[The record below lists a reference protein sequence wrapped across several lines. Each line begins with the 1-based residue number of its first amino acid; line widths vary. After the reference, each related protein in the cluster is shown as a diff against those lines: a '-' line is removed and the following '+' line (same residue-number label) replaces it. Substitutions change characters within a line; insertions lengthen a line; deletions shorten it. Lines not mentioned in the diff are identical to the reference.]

1 MRIDPMRTSPM
12 EQPHARTRETAL
24 SIGVARLIH
33 SPCISDRPCS
43 GRSITAAIAGPI
55 RKGAVMQVKPNS
67 IWFDESAQLTHWQE
81 LKKSGNA
88 AALTSYEEQMLG
100 QRDAWQFLKPL
111 KVKILRYEPATSQV
125 NVEMKTAG
133 RLQGTTWWLDASAV
147 GR

>member
-1 MRIDPMRTSPM
+1 MREVAGPP
-12 EQPHARTRETAL
+12 L
-24 SIGVARLIH
+24 SIRAARLTAPPYAFLTVLILVA
-33 SPCISDRPCS
+33 SM
-43 GRSITAAIAGPI
+43 TAAFAGPV

-88 AALTSYEEQMLG
+88 AAMTSYEQQMLG
-100 QRDAWQFLKPL
+100 QRNAWQFLKPL

-133 RLQGTTWWLDASAV
+133 RLQGTTW
-147 GR
+147 

>member
-1 MRIDPMRTSPM
+1 MRAV
-12 EQPHARTRETAL
+12 ARPPL
-24 SIGVARLIH
+24 SIGAARLTAPLRVFLTVLILVAT
-33 SPCISDRPCS
+33 
-43 GRSITAAIAGPI
+43 ITAAFAGPI
-55 RKGAVMQVKPNS
+55 RKGAVTQVKPNS

-88 AALTSYEEQMLG
+88 AAVTSYEQQMLS
-100 QRDAWQFLKPL
+100 QRNAWQFLKPGE
-111 KVKILRYEPATSQV
+111 RSQV

>member
-1 MRIDPMRTSPM
+1 MRAV
-12 EQPHARTRETAL
+12 ARPPL
-24 SIGVARLIH
+24 SIGTARLH
-33 SPCISDRPCS
+33 AFLTVLVLVA
-43 GRSITAAIAGPI
+43 SITGAVAGPI

-67 IWFDESAQLTHWQE
+67 IWFEEVAKLTHWQK
-81 LKKSGNA
+81 LKKGGNE
-88 AALTSYEEQMLG
+88 AALTSYQDQMLG
-100 QRDAWQFLKPL
+100 QREAWQFLKPL

>member
-1 MRIDPMRTSPM
+1 M
-12 EQPHARTRETAL
+12 EQPHARSRQTAL
-24 SIGVARLIH
+24 VHWRRASDRT
-33 SPCISDRPCS
+33 SPCISDRPHS
-43 GRSITAAIAGPI
+43 RRYDNGRLCRPDLT
-55 RKGAVMQVKPNS
+55 QVKPNS

-88 AALTSYEEQMLG
+88 AALTSYEQQMLG
-100 QRDAWQFLKPL
+100 QRNAWQFLKPL

>member
-1 MRIDPMRTSPM
+1 MPDARWSSLMRAFAKPLLSFGTPL
-12 EQPHARTRETAL
+12 HVFVTVLVLAAL
-24 SIGVARLIH
+24 
-33 SPCISDRPCS
+33 
-43 GRSITAAIAGPI
+43 ITAAFAKPI
-55 RKGAVMQVKPNS
+55 RKGAVMQVKADS

-88 AALTSYEEQMLG
+88 AALTAYQEQMLG
-100 QRDAWQFLKPL
+100 QRDAWQFVKPL

-147 GR
+147 GQ